1 MEIDFVDYQ
10 TECIPLDVT
19 LVLFGVIAEQYTI
32 FVYLYE
38 NRADF
43 EGDVL

>member
-1 MEIDFVDYQ
+1 MEIDFIDYQ
-10 TECIPLDVT
+10 TEGIPLDVT
-19 LVLFGVIAEQYTI
+19 LVLFCVIAEQYTI